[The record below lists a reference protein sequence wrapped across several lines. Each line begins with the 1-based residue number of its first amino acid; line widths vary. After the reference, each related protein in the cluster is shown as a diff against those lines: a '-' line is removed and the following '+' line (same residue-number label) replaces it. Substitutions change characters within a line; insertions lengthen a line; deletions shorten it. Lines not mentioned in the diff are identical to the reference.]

1 MTTTLKVAIGAG
13 AGAAI
18 AALAAYL
25 LSSSATPTPII
36 VGDSSVFISHDKIA
50 VNSNGKEIEAYKFG
64 HKVKTITVRDLHNA
78 GVPPVIV
85 PVEDR
90 KWTLTSKSG
99 LIIFE
104 LRDHTFGKG
113 VAGKCPNTQ
122 WQGSGTFFLCA
133 DDQLSPSTL
142 TFTDGQNCPI
152 TGSTGPTCQLTCP
165 SVYCRL
171 DLEY

>member
-1 MTTTLKVAIGAG
+1 MSTTLKVVIGAG
-13 AGAAI
+13 AGAAL
-18 AALAAYL
+18 AAIAAYL
-25 LSSSATPTPII
+25 LANATPTPII
-36 VGDSSVFISHDKIA
+36 IGDGSVFISHGKLA
-50 VNSNGKEIEAYKFG
+50 VNSNGKEIEAYKTG
-64 HKVKTITVRDLHNA
+64 HKVKTITVTDLHNSA
-78 GVPPVIV
+78 VPPIIV
-85 PVEDR
+85 PVDGR
-90 KWTLTSKSG
+90 KWTLTSSTGK
-99 LIIFE
+99 ITFE

-113 VAGKCPNTQ
+113 VAGKCPTTQ
-122 WQGSGTFFLCA
+122 WQGSGTLFLCA

>member
-1 MTTTLKVAIGAG
+1 MTTTQKALVGAG
-13 AGAAI
+13 IAVAAV
-18 AALAAYL
+18 AAYTL
-25 LSSSATPTPII
+25 IKASTTPPPII
-36 VGDSSVFISHDKIA
+36 IGDSSVFISHDKLA
-50 VNSNGKEIEAYKFG
+50 VNNNGKEIEGYESF
-64 HKVKTITVRDLHNA
+64 HKLKTITVTDLHTA

-85 PVEDR
+85 PIEDR

-122 WQGSGTFFLCA
+122 WQGSGTLFLCA

-171 DLEY
+171 DLGY